1 MTTEINITIDV
12 QRSVAD
18 SQYRLNVYTASGTIR
33 PNIKPAIY
41 LEVAKQH
48 GDILR
53 ALNSRKWMTVDEI
66 CELVWRYER
75 KMLHPSNRS
84 KPSIVAAL
92 DALVDRSFAVK
103 R

>member
-1 MTTEINITIDV
+1 MTPEINITIDV
-12 QRSVAD
+12 HRPVAD
-18 SQYRLNVYTASGTIR
+18 SQYRLNVYTANGTIR
-33 PNIKPAIY
+33 SNIKPAIY
-41 LEVAKQH
+41 LEMAKQH

-53 ALNSRKWMTVDEI
+53 ALNSRKWMSVSEI

-84 KPSIVAAL
+84 RVSIVQAL
-92 DALVDRSFAVK
+92 DALTEQSFAVK